1 MKLTKNLVSMMNSLS
16 TRYSIKKIYMQPN
29 IRIDVAPLRL
39 FAHVRVLMDHP
50 HARNLKFGT
59 LVHTRV

>member
-1 MKLTKNLVSMMNSLS
+1 MNSLS
-16 TRYSIKKIYMQPN
+16 TRYSIKKTYMQPN

-50 HARNLKFGT
+50 LC
-59 LVHTRV
+59 